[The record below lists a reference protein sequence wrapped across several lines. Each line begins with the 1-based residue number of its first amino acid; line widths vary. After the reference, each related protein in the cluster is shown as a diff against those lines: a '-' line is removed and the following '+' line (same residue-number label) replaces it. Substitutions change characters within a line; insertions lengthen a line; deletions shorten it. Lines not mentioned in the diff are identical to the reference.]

1 MTNRKSSKPNSLQ
14 KTVRRSV
21 RDFINQING
30 VKPERSISSPVK
42 GTESWYRDRLADK
55 LKGTV
60 EVHTKA
66 GRIDILT
73 DTEVIEVKRV
83 SGWKGA
89 IGQVKS
95 YGHYYPKHSLRIHL
109 FGKLTERRLKMIQG
123 VCQSEGILVTYE

>member
-1 MTNRKSSKPNSLQ
+1 MAKNTRPKPNPLQ
-14 KTVRRSV
+14 KMARRTV

-30 VKPERSISSPVK
+30 VKPPRLISSPVK
-42 GTESWYRDRLADK
+42 GTEAWYRDRLAEK
-55 LKGTV
+55 LKGKK

-95 YGHYYPKHSLRIHL
+95 YGSYYPNHSLRIHL
-109 FGKLTERRLKMIQG
+109 FGKLTEKRLK
-123 VCQSEGILVTYE
+123 

>member
-1 MTNRKSSKPNSLQ
+1 MAKNTKPKPNPLQ
-14 KTVRRSV
+14 IATRRIV

-30 VKPERSISSPVK
+30 VKPLRPISNPVK
-42 GTESWYRDRLADK
+42 GTEAWYRDQLAEK
-55 LKGTV
+55 LKGKV
-60 EVHTKA
+60 EVNTEA

-73 DTEVIEVKRV
+73 ATEVIEVKRV

-95 YGHYYPKHSLRIHL
+95 YGRYYPKHSLRIHL
-109 FGKLTERRLKMIQG
+109 FGKLTETRLRMIQG

>member
-1 MTNRKSSKPNSLQ
+1 MTKKKRLKPNPLQ
-14 KTVRRSV
+14 ILARKVVRV
-21 RDFINQING
+21 VINKINEFE
-30 VKPERSISSPVK
+30 PEQPISPPTK
-42 GTESWYRDRLADK
+42 GTEASYRDRLAEK
-55 LKGTV
+55 LKGKV

-95 YGHYYPKHSLRIHL
+95 YGHFYPNHSLRIHL
-109 FGKLTERRLKMIQG
+109 FGKLTENRLRMIQG

>member
-1 MTNRKSSKPNSLQ
+1 MTQNKRTKPNPLQ
-14 KTVRRSV
+14 ELARQTV

-30 VKPERSISSPVK
+30 VKPEPTISNPVK
-42 GTESWYRDRLADK
+42 GTEAWYRDRLAKK
-55 LKGTV
+55 LKGKK
-60 EVHTKA
+60 EVNTEA

-73 DTEVIEVKRV
+73 DTELIEVKQV

-95 YGHYYPKHSLRIHL
+95 YGRYYPEHSLRIHL
-109 FGKLTERRLKMIQG
+109 FGKLTEKRLRMIQG

>member
-1 MTNRKSSKPNSLQ
+1 MAKNTKPKPNPLQ
-14 KTVRRSV
+14 IVARKTV

-30 VKPERSISSPVK
+30 VKPEPTISNPVK
-42 GTESWYRDRLADK
+42 GTEAWYRDRLAKK
-55 LKGTV
+55 LKGKK

-109 FGKLTERRLKMIQG
+109 FGKLTEKRLRMIQG